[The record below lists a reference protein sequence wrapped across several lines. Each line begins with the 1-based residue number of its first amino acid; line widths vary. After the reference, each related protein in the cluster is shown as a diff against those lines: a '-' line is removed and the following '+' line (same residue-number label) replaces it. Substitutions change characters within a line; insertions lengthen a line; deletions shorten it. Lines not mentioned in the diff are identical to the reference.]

1 MTVPLDPSAGPNP
14 RGPVRTG
21 PGSTMTAVRV
31 RETGGRGAWNR
42 LELAPVPAPEPGPDQ
57 VLVQVA
63 ACSVNR
69 ADLLQRRGLYPPPVG
84 ESTILGLD
92 FAGYVVQK
100 GVAVSPWHVGDR
112 VFGIVAGGGYGRYL
126 AVDAE
131 HLLAIPENLSFIEAA
146 AAAEVFLTA
155 YVNLIEEAG
164 LRSGETLL
172 VHGGCGGVG
181 SAAIQLARACGAR
194 VVTTAGSA
202 ERCAAAVEL
211 GATAAFD
218 HHADDW
224 PERVRAATAGQG
236 VDLVLDWIGAPYLS
250 RHLDLL
256 KPRGRLVLIGL
267 QGGRKAAID
276 LAPLLSKRL
285 RLIGS
290 VLRSRDRQEKAHLI
304 AAFRD
309 RVLPLLSRRTVK
321 PIVDRIFAMAEV
333 EAAHDYLKQ
342 GGPFGK
348 VVLTW

>member
-1 MTVPLDPSAGPNP
+1 MTDSLDPTAGSP
-14 RGPVRTG
+14 RTAPR
-21 PGSTMTAVRV
+21 PTMTAVLV

-42 LELAPVPAPEPGPDQ
+42 LELGQVAQPEPGSDQ

-69 ADLLQRRGLYPPPVG
+69 ADLLQRRGLYPPPPG

-100 GVAVSPWHVGDR
+100 GAAVSTWHVGDR

-126 AVDAE
+126 AVACE

-146 AAAEVFLTA
+146 AVAEVFLTA
-155 YVNLIEEAG
+155 YVNLMVEAG

-172 VHGGCGGVG
+172 VHGGSGGVG
-181 SAAIQLARACGAR
+181 SAAIQLARAFGAR
-194 VVTTAGSA
+194 VVTTAGGA
-202 ERCAAAVEL
+202 DRRAAAVEL
-211 GATAAFD
+211 GAAAAFD
-218 HHADDW
+218 YHADDW
-224 PERVRAATAGQG
+224 PDQVRAATAGQG

-250 RHLDLL
+250 RHLELL
-256 KPRGRLVLIGL
+256 KQCGRLVLIGL
-267 QGGRKAAID
+267 QGGREAAID
-276 LAPLLSKRL
+276 LAPLLGKRL

-290 VLRSRDRQEKAHLI
+290 VLRSRDRREKARLI

-321 PIVDRIFAMAEV
+321 PIVDRIFPMAEV
-333 EAAHDYLKQ
+333 EAAHNYLKQ
-342 GGPFGK
+342 GGQFGK
-348 VVLTW
+348 VVLTWSPQ